1 MQQISR
7 RRIIEAPAAS
17 IWLTVAD
24 FGAIGAWAPNMSH
37 VEIITTQSSG
47 EGTTRRI
54 TAGPVVLLERV
65 VDWQP
70 ERILAY
76 EISGLPKIVGRV
88 ENRWEFHGTEDGQ
101 RTEVCLTSTVEAP
114 SGPAHQV
121 LGKIATKILANVSK
135 QLLDGLA
142 AHMGEAR
149 YE

>member
-17 IWLTVAD
+17 IWLALAD
-24 FGAIGAWAPNMSH
+24 FGAIGTWAPNVSH

-47 EGTTRRI
+47 EGATRRI
-54 TAGPVVLLERV
+54 KAGPVVLLERV

-70 ERILAY
+70 EHVLAY
-76 EISGLPKIVGRV
+76 EISGLPKTVGRV
-88 ENRWEFHGTEDGQ
+88 ENRWELRGIENAHS
-101 RTEVCLTSTVEAP
+101 TEVCLTSTVEAP

-121 LGKIATKILANVSK
+121 LAKIATKVLANVSK
-135 QLLDGLA
+135 QLLAGLA
-142 AHMGEAR
+142 AYMGEAR